1 MKFLRHLFPTTL
13 EDGKVRIDRS
23 TRRRCKRMRVRRG
36 ANSQRIRNEAY
47 DSFFCREIEG
57 ERREDVRSF
66 DDPSPPRLLLP
77 LAHIAL
83 ERDAIGIRIRVLC
96 RNSGRVCLDRFS
108 TSSSSSISRNWS
120 NRRSRR
126 SHSLGEYQPR
136 PTHSPISFFLGKKEL
151 MEFKKFP
158 STCYSPR
165 FLDFRFSLSLSLFF
179 GSNKRRKQ
187 LIPFALFKY
196 LLANQFLLLQ
206 FREILA
212 RERLIFEET
221 MLLIFDKK
229 EKFAYFSKRIL
240 FSFVTSKLSI
250 L

>member
-1 MKFLRHLFPTTL
+1 M
-13 EDGKVRIDRS
+13 
-23 TRRRCKRMRVRRG
+23 RRG

-108 TSSSSSISRNWS
+108 TSSSSSSISRNWS

-136 PTHSPISFFLGKKEL
+136 PTHSPISFFLGWNSRNFQARVIL
-151 MEFKKFP
+151 H
-158 STCYSPR
+158 
-165 FLDFRFSLSLSLFF
+165 DFWISDFLSLSLFF

-240 FSFVTSKLSI
+240 FSFLTSKLSI